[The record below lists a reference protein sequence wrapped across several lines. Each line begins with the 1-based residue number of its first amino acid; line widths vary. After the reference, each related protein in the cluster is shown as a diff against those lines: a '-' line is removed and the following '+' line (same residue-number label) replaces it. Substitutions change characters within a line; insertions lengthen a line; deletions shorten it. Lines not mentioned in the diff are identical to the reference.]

1 MKVDG
6 FTGELLEPADPGY
19 NDARRLWNAMMEG
32 WTKFER
38 LVTLKNRWDPDNTF
52 HLNAN
57 ISPNLLTSK

>member
-1 MKVDG
+1 
-6 FTGELLEPADPGY
+6 
-19 NDARRLWNAMMEG
+19 MMEG

-38 LVTLKNRWDPDNTF
+38 LVTLKNRWEPDNTF